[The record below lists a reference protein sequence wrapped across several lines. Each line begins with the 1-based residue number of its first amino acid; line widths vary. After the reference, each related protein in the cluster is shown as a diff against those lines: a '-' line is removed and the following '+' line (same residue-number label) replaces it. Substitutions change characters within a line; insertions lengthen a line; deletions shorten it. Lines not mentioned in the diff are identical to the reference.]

1 MDNHLLSDYF
11 FIMLWRNL
19 LKRLKT
25 AIFMLLS
32 LLSASLNNILFF
44 LCKSL
49 NFFQYAVDK
58 S

>member
-1 MDNHLLSDYF
+1 ME
-11 FIMLWRNL
+11 NL

-25 AIFMLLS
+25 AIFILLS
-32 LLSASLNNILFF
+32 LLITRLNNILFF

-49 NFFQYAVDK
+49 NFLQYVVDK